1 MKFILPIIL
10 IVIAIGSF
18 LAVTNPMYKSVGLL
32 RADMASYNEALANAT
47 ALRSVRDRLNETYS
61 SFSPSDLAKLEKMLP
76 DTVDN
81 IRLVLE
87 INTIANQHQL
97 SLKNIKYDVAQK
109 DADVAANS
117 RTKAPAKPYKAF
129 EIAFSTEG
137 TYENFLLFLKD
148 VEKNLRIIDIGNIS
162 FSVVDGQSGTVPTG
176 VYRYDF
182 KIKTYWLQ

>member
-10 IVIAIGSF
+10 IVIAAGSF
-18 LAVTNPMYKSVGLL
+18 LVVTNPMYKSVGLL
-32 RADMASYNEALANAT
+32 RQDMASYNEALANAT

-87 INTIANQHQL
+87 INSIANQHQL

-109 DADVAANS
+109 DTDVANS
-117 RTKAPAKPYKAF
+117 RTKAPAKPYKTF

-148 VEKNLRIIDIGNIS
+148 IEKNLRIIDISNIS
-162 FSVVDGQSGTVPTG
+162 FSVVDSQSGTVPAG

>member
-1 MKFILPIIL
+1 MKFIFPIIL

-18 LAVTNPMYKSVGLL
+18 LTVTNPMYKSVGLL
-32 RADMASYNEALANAT
+32 RTDMASYNEALANAT

-61 SFSPSDLAKLEKMLP
+61 SFSPTDLAKLEKMLP
-76 DTVDN
+76 DSVDN

-87 INTIANQHQL
+87 INSIASQHQL
-97 SLKNIKYDVAQK
+97 LLKNIKYDVAQK
-109 DADVAANS
+109 DADTNS
-117 RTKAPAKPYKAF
+117 RTKAPAKPYQAF

-148 VEKNLRIIDIGNIS
+148 VEKNLRIIDISTIS
-162 FSVVDGQSGTVPTG
+162 FSVADGPANTIPAG

-182 KIKTYWLQ
+182 KIKTYWLK

>member
-32 RADMASYNEALANAT
+32 RQDMASYNEALANAT

-61 SFSPSDLAKLEKMLP
+61 GFSPSDLAKLEKMLP
-76 DTVDN
+76 DSVDN

-109 DADVAANS
+109 ETTGTAD
-117 RTKAPAKPYKAF
+117 RTKAPAKPYQAF

-148 VEKNLRIIDIGNIS
+148 IEKNLRIIDISTIS
-162 FSVVDGQSGTVPTG
+162 FAVVDGQAGTVPTG

-182 KIKTYWLQ
+182 KIKTYWLK